1 MNFINLILIFL
12 TKIIKILIFIIGK
25 TIVLYILVF
34 KSWYLEIINFIF
46 QPNYNDLYQCN
57 LIILVWNLFSWFL
70 QIILIF
76 FSFYLIYLY
85 FLLLKFLFFKII
97 KEINLF
103 FKYKN

>member
-1 MNFINLILIFL
+1 MNFINLILSFL

-34 KSWYLEIINFIF
+34 KSWYLDTINFIF
-46 QPNYNDLYQCN
+46 QPDYNDLYQCN
-57 LIILVWNLFSWFL
+57 LIILVWNIFSWFL

-85 FLLLKFLFFKII
+85 FLLLRFLFFKIK
-97 KEINLF
+97 KEIYLF

>member
-1 MNFINLILIFL
+1 MNFINLILSFL

-34 KSWYLEIINFIF
+34 KSWYLDIINFIF
-46 QPNYNDLYQCN
+46 QPDYNNLYQCN
-57 LIILVWNLFSWFL
+57 LIILVWNIFSWFL

-85 FLLLKFLFFKII
+85 FLLLRFLFLKII
-97 KEINLF
+97 KEIYLF